1 MKQAILALLIV
12 ILLVG
17 CVESTRYDPCS
28 AGNQVAC
35 NLAQAQAAAT
45 IQAQDAVRISE
56 ATRVAISAE
65 TTKVAAYAQ
74 ATTAANEAIA
84 QATRSV
90 IDARSTAQAAEIA
103 ATKQAYDAQAT
114 ATKRADDLQATSDA
128 RQIEA
133 TKQALVAEGTRTA
146 LHYDATRAAV
156 AIENEQRQAEI
167 DKNQKIQEAQTAAAR
182 ELAQEIIGVVVV
194 LSLAVTV
201 VLGAWY
207 GMHAVTQWLRNRAAT
222 VRTGEQDKP
231 VLVFHLPGGKIRVVD
246 PDRMIGP
253 VMGPDMEH
261 QPNEWKLLDRV
272 TARDQLVDLYQRM
285 TTTPV
290 DTSAPTRSLAPV
302 NPPPM
307 LETMRTFLPEAVD
320 LPATLSPEQLMIGV
334 GAEGTIG
341 GSRRDIRG
349 LIAAGAPRSGKST
362 LLRSLTYQAAQA
374 GWQLYL
380 ADPMSNTFVPE
391 LWNRVRALAYPVV
404 ESPDQLAEMLTVIEA
419 ECQRRAQLFR
429 TIASGQ
435 IPPEDLEGYNAIA
448 RDRLQPMMFVADE
461 FNTFANAEAVLE
473 PLTDLARR
481 GQKWGLLVVL
491 AAHSWRSRD
500 IPRATADLLQ
510 SRVVFRLNSR
520 EAART
525 ILDNGAAAMVTHV
538 TQPGRAVVVLNGD
551 SQQAQT
557 YRVDGQR
564 LMALA
569 GGAEVMAATRS
580 SSPTVEA
587 RRDETERI
595 AISIKAIW
603 EAGGSK
609 RAMAREAG
617 FTQYGGSA
625 ASKIDAAIA
634 WLEQR
639 YGAATTTSPPPRGTV
654 AAFSA
659 E

>member
-1 MKQAILALLIV
+1 MKRV
-12 ILLVG
+12 FILLMLIWLSG
-17 CVESTRYDPCS
+17 CVETTRYDPCS

-45 IQAQDAVRISE
+45 IQAQDSLRISE

-84 QATRSV
+84 QATMSV

-103 ATKQAYDAQAT
+103 ATKQANDAQAT
-114 ATKRADDLQATSDA
+114 ATKRADDLQATSEA

-133 TKQALVAEGTRTA
+133 TQQALVAESTRTA

-156 AIENEQRQAEI
+156 AIANEERQAEI
-167 DKNQKIQEAQTAAAR
+167 EKNQKIQEAQTAAAR

-222 VRTGEQDKP
+222 VRSGENDKP

-261 QPNEWKLLDRV
+261 QPNDWKLLDRA

-285 TTTPV
+285 TASPM
-290 DTSAPTRSLAPV
+290 DTNAPTRSLAPV

-307 LETMRTFLPEAVD
+307 LEAMRTFLPEAVN
-320 LPATLSPEQLMIGV
+320 LPAALPPDQLIIGI
-334 GAEGTIG
+334 GSDGPIG

-429 TIASGQ
+429 AMAAGQ
-435 IPPEDLEGYNAIA
+435 IPPEDLEGYNAMA
-448 RDRLQPMMFVADE
+448 HDQLAPLMFVADE

-551 SQQAQT
+551 SQQVQT
-557 YRVDGQR
+557 YRVDAKR
-564 LMALA
+564 IMALA
-569 GGAEVMAATRS
+569 QGSEMTTPQRSTVASAEA
-580 SSPTVEA
+580 EH
-587 RRDETERI
+587 DEITILAELIRP
-595 AISIKAIW
+595 IW

-609 RAMAREAG
+609 SEMARTAG
-617 FTQYGGSA
+617 FTQYGGA
-625 ASKIDAAIA
+625 MARKINEAVSL
-634 WLEQR
+634 LEQR
-639 YGAATTTSPPPRGTV
+639 FTTSTSTTTATC
-654 AAFSA
+654 AQ
-659 E
+659 

>member
-1 MKQAILALLIV
+1 MKRALLILLTT
-12 ILLVG
+12 ILLAG
-17 CVESTRYDPCS
+17 CVETTRYDPCN

-35 NLAQAQAAAT
+35 DLAQAQAAAT
-45 IQAQDAVRISE
+45 IQAQDAVRVSE
-56 ATRVAISAE
+56 ATRMAISAE

-90 IDARSTAQAAEIA
+90 LDARSTAQAAEIA

-114 ATKRADDLQATSDA
+114 ATKRADDVQATSEA

-133 TKQALVAEGTRTA
+133 TQQALVAESTRTA

-156 AIENEQRQAEI
+156 AIANEQRLAEI
-167 DKNQKIQEAQTAAAR
+167 DKNQKIQEAQTIAAR
-182 ELAQEIIGVVVV
+182 ELAQEVIGVVVV
-194 LSLAVTV
+194 LSLAVTI

-222 VRTGEQDKP
+222 VRTGENDKP

-253 VMGPDMEH
+253 VLGPEMEH
-261 QPNEWKLLDRV
+261 QPNDWKLLDRA

-285 TTTPV
+285 TAAPM

-320 LPATLSPEQLMIGV
+320 LPAALPPEQLMIGV
-334 GAEGTIG
+334 GADGTIG

-429 TIASGQ
+429 AIAAGQ

-448 RDRLQPMMFVADE
+448 RDQLQPLMFVADE
-461 FNTFANAEAVLE
+461 FNTFANADAVLE

-551 SQQAQT
+551 SQQVQT
-557 YRVDGQR
+557 YRVDAQR
-564 LMALA
+564 IMALA
-569 GGAEVMAATRS
+569 NGNEVTPPQRPAVVST
-580 SSPTVEA
+580 EDE
-587 RRDETERI
+587 RDEITILAELIRP
-595 AISIKAIW
+595 IW

-609 RAMAREAG
+609 SEMARTAG
-617 FTQYGGSA
+617 FTQYGGA
-625 ASKIDAAIA
+625 MARKINEAVSL
-634 WLEQR
+634 LEQHFTTSTS
-639 YGAATTTSPPPRGTV
+639 TTTST
-654 AAFSA
+654 SA
-659 E
+659 Q